1 MRRTRTGAAIAA
13 LLAGGLTLTACST
26 DDVGGGGG
34 DAPDSSDLSDHMVGA
49 MEDYDVGTTF
59 VATEPVTFS
68 MLYRDHPNYAFSE
81 DWSILQDLE
90 ENHNVS
96 FDMVNVPLSDWN
108 DRRNLLLAAGDA
120 PDIVPSTYVADA
132 DQFVASG
139 TLLPISEYLEY
150 MPNFTAKVDEW
161 GLTEDLDRT
170 RQEDGS
176 FYVLPGL
183 LENPKPTYTIA
194 IRADLWEEAG
204 LTEDPQTWE
213 EFADQLETVADAHPE
228 IDYPY
233 SDRWSMNGPIE
244 ATLQAAAG
252 NFGTEAGWGYG
263 DGVTWNGSEFEY
275 TGAQDGYRDLVG
287 YFADLVDRGLMDP
300 ESISQDDDA
309 AKAKLVSGQSAA
321 IGSNDQEI
329 LGYRTALE
337 EAGEDGAELRQIVVP
352 AGPAG
357 DRMDASTG
365 GRFESGIVFSS
376 SAAESENFVAMLQYI
391 DWLYYSDEG
400 LEFAK
405 WGVEGETYTVAD
417 DGTRTLAESIDING
431 LNPGAPEA
439 LNTDYGYHNGVWML
453 AHGST
458 QDLLDSMLRPEVVE
472 FRAAMNEKEVA
483 DPGPAILMDELER
496 EQASL
501 QQSSLQDI
509 VMQNTSA
516 FILGQRPMEEWDE
529 YVAELEGAGMNDYV
543 ELVNGAAAE

>member
-1 MRRTRTGAAIAA
+1 MRRNRRSALVAGAMITG
-13 LLAGGLTLTACST
+13 LALTACST
-26 DDVGGGGG
+26 DSVGGGGEE
-34 DAPDSSDLSDHMVGA
+34 APEELGTVGA
-49 MEDYDVGTTF
+49 MENFEAGTTF
-59 VATEPVTFS
+59 AASEPVTFS
-68 MLYRDHPNYAFSE
+68 LLYRDHPNYAFQE
-81 DWSILQDLE
+81 DWDILQQLE
-90 ENHNVS
+90 ENQNVT

-150 MPNFTAKVDEW
+150 MPNFTAKVEEW

-194 IRADLWEEAG
+194 IRQDLWEEAG
-204 LTEDPQTWE
+204 ITEDPETWE
-213 EFADQLETVADAHPE
+213 EFADQLETVAEAHPE
-228 IDYPY
+228 ITYPY

-263 DGVTWNGSEFEY
+263 DGVTWNGSEYEY

-300 ESISQDDDA
+300 ESLTQDDDS
-309 AKAKLVSGQSAA
+309 AKAKLVNGQSAA

-337 EAGEDGAELRQIVVP
+337 DAGVEGAELRQIVVP

-357 DRMDASTG
+357 NRMDASTG

-376 SAAESENFVAMLQYI
+376 SAAQNDNFVAMLQFV

-405 WGVEGETYTVAD
+405 WGVEGETYTASG
-417 DGTRTLAESIDING
+417 DGSRTLAENIDING

-458 QDLLDSMLRPEVVE
+458 QDLLDSMLRPEVVD

-501 QQSSLQDI
+501 QQSALEDI
-509 VMQNTSA
+509 VMQNTAA
-516 FILGQRPMEEWDE
+516 FILGQRPMEEWDDF
-529 YVAELEGAGMNDYV
+529 VAELEGAGMNDYV
-543 ELVNGAAAE
+543 ELTNTAAGVE